1 MHTIVAFIEDIWVR
15 AIDRIRRAD
24 PLLMGAAI
32 AYNSLFSLVPLGIA
46 FVALLTLFDGTNTV
60 LDDVYAAMAE
70 SLPESLAAFLTS
82 ILRESV
88 EIVSTERTTILVVS
102 LAIALWSGS
111 RAVYAVQKALR
122 AVEGLVETRGYV
134 RSRLLGILVTVVA
147 TAGVL
152 VGYAVFTLGERF
164 WDGVSST
171 VGLDTALPARVS
183 LGVIAVLLVWA
194 LLYAIYRWGPPRPLD
209 HAGVNSAFV
218 AALLVVGST
227 IALRLSGAIPTTLAV
242 FGTIGVLLVWLY
254 YVGMVVVGAPIILN
268 AIGGA
273 IAERS
278 TR

>member
-1 MHTIVAFIEDIWVR
+1 MRTIVAFIKDVWVR

-60 LDDVYAAMAE
+60 LEEVYAAMAE
-70 SLPESLAAFLTS
+70 SLPEDLAAFLTS

-88 EIVSTERTTILVVS
+88 EIVSTQRTTILVVS

-122 AVEGLVETRGYV
+122 AVEGLVETRGYL

-152 VGYAVFTLGERF
+152 VGYAAFTLGERF

-171 VGLDTALPARVS
+171 VGLDTALPARVT

-194 LLYAIYRWGPPRPLD
+194 LLYAIYRWGPPQPLD
-209 HAGVNSAFV
+209 HSGVNSAFV

-242 FGTIGVLLVWLY
+242 FGAIGVLLVWLY
-254 YVGMVVVGAPIILN
+254 YIGVVVVGAPIILN

-273 IAERS
+273 IAERPN
-278 TR
+278 R